1 MEILFSIM
9 TTVAPKK
16 IELTCTVTGKK
27 TIWTN
32 QKIIQAK
39 IDQFGSL
46 EAFEAQYKCKG
57 ASSNSKLKPRETRE
71 ERAASFGKPKGAAQV
86 DLDDSNSHLEVTEVL
101 RTPYKMK
108 GSDETYYSTVT
119 QSKRMP
125 GLVPTAAL
133 T

>member
-1 MEILFSIM
+1 M

-16 IELTCTVTGKK
+16 LELTCTVTGKQ
-27 TIWTN
+27 TTWTN

-46 EAFEAQYKCKG
+46 EAFVAQYKSKG

-71 ERAASFGKPKGAAQV
+71 ERAASFGTRKGAAQV
-86 DLDDSNSHLEVTEVL
+86 ELDDSNSYLEVKVAL
-101 RTPYKMK
+101 RTPYKIK

-119 QSKRMP
+119 ESKRVA
-125 GLVPTAAL
+125 GTRPTEA
-133 T
+133 TS

>member
-1 MEILFSIM
+1 M

-16 IELTCTVTGKK
+16 LELTCTVTGKQ
-27 TIWTN
+27 TTWTN

-46 EAFEAQYKCKG
+46 EAFVAQYKSKG

-71 ERAASFGKPKGAAQV
+71 ERAASFGKGRTAAPQGE
-86 DLDDSNSHLEVTEVL
+86 LDDSNSYLEVKVAL
-101 RTPYKMK
+101 RTPYKIK

-119 QSKRMP
+119 ESKRVAGP
-125 GLVPTAAL
+125 RPTEA
-133 T
+133 TS